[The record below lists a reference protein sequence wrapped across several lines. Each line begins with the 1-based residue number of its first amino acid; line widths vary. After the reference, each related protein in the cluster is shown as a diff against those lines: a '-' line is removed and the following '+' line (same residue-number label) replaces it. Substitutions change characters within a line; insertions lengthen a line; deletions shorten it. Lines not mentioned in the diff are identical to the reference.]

1 MTVKWFPRRGNDQNV
16 VLSMITMV
24 IVMMMMVMIMMMMMM
39 MSMIM
44 ILIMRRRRRRKM
56 VVMILMMITIRLMN
70 SEMQTLHE
78 SLRPKYERHQSKKV
92 NNTISLVY
100 IPLAVVS

>member
-1 MTVKWFPRRGNDQNV
+1 MGPFRGFDGREVVRHCGNAQNV

-24 IVMMMMVMIMMMMMM
+24 ITMMMMMMMMMM

-44 ILIMRRRRRRKM
+44 ALMRRRKM
-56 VVMILMMITIRLMN
+56 VVIILMMITITLMN
-70 SEMQTLHE
+70 SKMQTLHE
-78 SLRPKYERHQSKKV
+78 SLRPKYERHQSKKI
-92 NNTISLVY
+92 NKTIPLVY